1 MEGSMPVGNSS
12 TLAKPGSR
20 LRELGLVLPKPP
32 SPLGAYVEA
41 SQVGSLLFLSGT
53 LPLVN
58 RKLAIS
64 GRLGANL
71 SVDEGREAAR
81 LAALNAL
88 AAAQEH
94 VGDLDGLKK
103 LVKLSVLISTTE
115 EFVEHASVADGAS
128 NLFVQLFG
136 AQAGHVRVVYGVHS
150 APIGVPLMVETVFEI
165 ESPQREA
172 QEETHLSPTVFALSG
187 RGFGR
192 FPTGSTWPKPDLCC
206 AATSPCSRPS
216 KRGSPHHRGALCDH
230 RRAPVSDRQSHKQ
243 CPVHRARWYRWYWR
257 LGTHGPAIR

>member
-1 MEGSMPVGNSS
+1 MPVDNNS
-12 TLAKPGSR
+12 TGAKPGSR

-58 RKLAIS
+58 GKLAIS

-71 SVDEGREAAR
+71 SVDQGREAAR

-94 VGDLDGLKK
+94 VGDLDRLRK
-103 LVKLSVLISTTE
+103 LMKLSVLVSTTE
-115 EFVEHASVADGAS
+115 EFVEHAAVADGAS

-136 AQAGHVRVVYGVHS
+136 AEAGHVRVVYGVHS
-150 APIGVPLMVETVFEI
+150 APIGTPVIVETVFEI
-165 ESPQREA
+165 QPPPPEA
-172 QEETHLSPTVFALSG
+172 PEEA
-187 RGFGR
+187 
-192 FPTGSTWPKPDLCC
+192 
-206 AATSPCSRPS
+206 
-216 KRGSPHHRGALCDH
+216 
-230 RRAPVSDRQSHKQ
+230 
-243 CPVHRARWYRWYWR
+243 
-257 LGTHGPAIR
+257 HG

>member
-1 MEGSMPVGNSS
+1 MEGSMPVGNDA
-12 TLAKPGSR
+12 TATKPGSR

-32 SPLGAYVEA
+32 PPLGAYVEA

-71 SVDEGREAAR
+71 SVDQGREAAR

-94 VGDLDGLKK
+94 VGDLDRLKK

-115 EFVEHASVADGAS
+115 EFVDHAAVADGPS
-128 NLFVQLFG
+128 KLFVQ
-136 AQAGHVRVVYGVHS
+136 
-150 APIGVPLMVETVFEI
+150 
-165 ESPQREA
+165 
-172 QEETHLSPTVFALSG
+172 
-187 RGFGR
+187 
-192 FPTGSTWPKPDLCC
+192 
-206 AATSPCSRPS
+206 
-216 KRGSPHHRGALCDH
+216 
-230 RRAPVSDRQSHKQ
+230 
-243 CPVHRARWYRWYWR
+243 
-257 LGTHGPAIR
+257 

>member
-1 MEGSMPVGNSS
+1 MPAGNNS
-12 TLAKPGSR
+12 TVAKLGSR
-20 LRELGLVLPKPP
+20 LRELGVVLPLPA
-32 SPLGAYVEA
+32 SPLGAYVET

-71 SVDEGREAAR
+71 SIEQGQEAAR

-94 VGDLDGLKK
+94 VGDLDRLKK
-103 LVKLSVLISTTE
+103 LVKLSVLLSTTE
-115 EFVEHASVADGAS
+115 EFVDHAAVADGAS

-136 AQAGHVRVVYGVHS
+136 AQAGHVRVAYGVYS
-150 APIGVPLMVETVFEI
+150 APVGTPVMVETVFEI

-172 QEETHLSPTVFALSG
+172 QEEPMSECNETESG
-187 RGFGR
+187 RQLDI
-192 FPTGSTWPKPDLCC
+192 SYPKKLTIKKGTYHDPNQK
-206 AATSPCSRPS
+206 SI
-216 KRGSPHHRGALCDH
+216 
-230 RRAPVSDRQSHKQ
+230 RRMDV
-243 CPVHRARWYRWYWR
+243 
-257 LGTHGPAIR
+257 